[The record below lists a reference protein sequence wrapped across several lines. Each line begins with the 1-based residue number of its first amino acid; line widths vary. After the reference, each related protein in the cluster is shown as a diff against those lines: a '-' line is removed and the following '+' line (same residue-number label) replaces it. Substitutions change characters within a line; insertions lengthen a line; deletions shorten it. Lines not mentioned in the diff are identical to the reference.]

1 MRLRH
6 PPDTPD
12 LSLAAVAI
20 LLRGWSAEP
29 PEPYE
34 QKGFSGGFVQL
45 CQIGGIAALWRQ
57 HEFYLRDVG
66 RRWHWEPDVEVPDGR
81 RLYFAEA
88 VSEGLIRDR

>member
-1 MRLRH
+1 MAIRRQREA
-6 PPDTPD
+6 PD
-12 LSLAAVAI
+12 LKADTVSI
-20 LLRGWSAEP
+20 LLAGWGAPDP
-29 PEPYE
+29 PVPF
-34 QKGFSGGFVQL
+34 KHGFGGGFL
-45 CQIGGIAALWRQ
+45 ELLTPGGIAALWRQ